1 MNKIEEFDSS
11 RPFNEGG
18 FLDQNVPTLAATK
31 KKNLKRKLRQPSSNL
46 SSNNS
51 KSSLKSMLSQKSLS
65 YLACS
70 CMDRREIL
78 VVDDNIF
85 NIVTL
90 QTILEYS
97 LKIQSDKA
105 LNGKEA
111 VEKVLKRA
119 QEDKKDPC
127 HCLRRRQNYKLIFM
141 DCNMPIMDGFQATLK
156 IREHFT

>member
-1 MNKIEEFDSS
+1 M
-11 RPFNEGG
+11 
-18 FLDQNVPTLAATK
+18 
-31 KKNLKRKLRQPSSNL
+31 
-46 SSNNS
+46 
-51 KSSLKSMLSQKSLS
+51 
-65 YLACS
+65 ACS

-85 NIVTL
+85 NIITL

-119 QEDKKDPC
+119 EEEKKDPC
-127 HCLRRRQNYKLIFM
+127 HCHRGRQNYKLIFM